1 MGNGYRSNGIIY
13 CKHTLFFKTKSFHL
27 KKASFVPQFKI
38 FSNALKLGASSFI
51 TQMSI
56 VVISLVCNI
65 MLAKYGSLSIYG
77 QDIPISVISIE
88 TKVFTIVI
96 NIVVGIVLGGQPI
109 LGYNIGAGKMN
120 RVRDTYRM
128 ILTAT
133 LAVGI
138 VSTLVLKFVR
148 RLSSIYL
155 DPVTM
160 HFILNMRSVP
170 SVFFFH
176 WSSLPV

>member
-1 MGNGYRSNGIIY
+1 M
-13 CKHTLFFKTKSFHL
+13 
-27 KKASFVPQFKI
+27 
-38 FSNALKLGASSFI
+38 KLGASSFI

-109 LGYNIGAGKMN
+109 LGYNIGAGK
-120 RVRDTYRM
+120 
-128 ILTAT
+128 
-133 LAVGI
+133 
-138 VSTLVLKFVR
+138 
-148 RLSSIYL
+148 
-155 DPVTM
+155 
-160 HFILNMRSVP
+160 
-170 SVFFFH
+170 
-176 WSSLPV
+176 